1 MAYSDSSWN
10 EFFEQLDYESC
21 AEEAAR
27 LFPDLVLTPTSKKRS
42 LKIKFGQVI
51 GPLLFCILMFEI
63 HQRNSLNCFAEG
75 LEYPFQFLKELSCA
89 DAKKVTF
96 LESNH
101 QGVFVS
107 PQSLRF

>member
-42 LKIKFGQVI
+42 LKINFWSSNWAALILHPDVRDPSTK
-51 GPLLFCILMFEI
+51 LAKLFRRRFRVPFPIFEGIILRRCE
-63 HQRNSLNCFAEG
+63 
-75 LEYPFQFLKELSCA
+75 
-89 DAKKVTF
+89 
-96 LESNH
+96 ESN